1 MSADPAKS
9 QVLIPPPDVKK
20 IIDVLV
26 VKVAQNG
33 EKFEAMIEQ
42 HMKNDRKYDFLR
54 QQDNPYRP
62 YYIQE
67 LDKVANNQTMEN
79 GDQAKDGQN
88 EIRDLIF
95 GD

>member
-1 MSADPAKS
+1 MSADLEKS
-9 QVLIPPPDVKK
+9 KVLIPPPDIKK
-20 IIDVLV
+20 IIDALAT
-26 VKVAQNG
+26 KVSLNG
-33 EKFEAMIEQ
+33 EKFESMIEQ
-42 HMKNDRKYDFLR
+42 HMKNDKKYDFLR

-67 LDKVANNQTMEN
+67 LDKAGNQLNDAAEAGTN
-79 GDQAKDGQN
+79 GQN